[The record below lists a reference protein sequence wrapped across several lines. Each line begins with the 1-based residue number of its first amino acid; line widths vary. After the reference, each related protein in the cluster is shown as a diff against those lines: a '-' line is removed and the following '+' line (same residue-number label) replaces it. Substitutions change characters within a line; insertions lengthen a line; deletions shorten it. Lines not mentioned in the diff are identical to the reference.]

1 MTEQIRIYFLN
12 TFEILE
18 MLRKMVFQL
27 RIDMNILIR
36 EEGKCYYF
44 WLKAHKLITFDKYKG
59 GDEEG
64 GPGVHYR
71 DRHHRHPGLCLNLC
85 LFHWW

>member
-27 RIDMNILIR
+27 RVDMNSLIR
-36 EEGKCYYF
+36 EDGK
-44 WLKAHKLITFDKYKG
+44 
-59 GDEEG
+59 
-64 GPGVHYR
+64 R
-71 DRHHRHPGLCLNLC
+71 
-85 LFHWW
+85 

>member
-36 EEGKCYYF
+36 EEGKC
-44 WLKAHKLITFDKYKG
+44 
-59 GDEEG
+59 
-64 GPGVHYR
+64 
-71 DRHHRHPGLCLNLC
+71 
-85 LFHWW
+85 

>member
-44 WLKAHKLITFDKYKG
+44 
-59 GDEEG
+59 
-64 GPGVHYR
+64 
-71 DRHHRHPGLCLNLC
+71 
-85 LFHWW
+85 